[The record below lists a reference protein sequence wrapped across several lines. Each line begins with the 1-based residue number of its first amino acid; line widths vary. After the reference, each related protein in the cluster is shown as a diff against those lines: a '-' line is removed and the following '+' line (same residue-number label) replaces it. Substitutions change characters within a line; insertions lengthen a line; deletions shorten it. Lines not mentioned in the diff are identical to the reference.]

1 MTSSSRKR
9 PKEENIKT
17 VYSLIFGQCTEAISA
32 KLESV
37 GNHQAISV
45 ASNGIELLKNIKTIM
60 YNFQSQKYG
69 PLGLHESK
77 RRFYL
82 MSQDKHMTVTI
93 YLERFQ
99 NSVEVIEHCGGTI
112 GLNPGL
118 VDATMRSAKPMM
130 TRDTATAEQLLAA
143 EKYTKEQYL
152 ACAFLMGS
160 DRHRHRK
167 LIKDLE
173 NGLTQRRDN
182 YPKTLVDAYNLLV
195 HWKQDPRNL
204 MRVLGTN
211 NDGVAFANVDADEAS
226 SLSTLTSTDNCQQAR
241 ARQNI

>member
-1 MTSSSRKR
+1 MYAKTTREIGEYVGRTYKYGADIRRAIETLAVPTLTEPMDPPTEATRSQIRIWEKR
-9 PKEENIKT
+9 IDEFVKKETHLEENIKT
-17 VYSLIFGQCTEAISA
+17 VYSLIFGQCTEAIRA

-112 GLNPGL
+112 GLDPGL

-160 DRHRHRK
+160 DRH
-167 LIKDLE
+167 
-173 NGLTQRRDN
+173 
-182 YPKTLVDAYNLLV
+182 
-195 HWKQDPRNL
+195 
-204 MRVLGTN
+204 
-211 NDGVAFANVDADEAS
+211 
-226 SLSTLTSTDNCQQAR
+226 
-241 ARQNI
+241 